1 MINSLKAKSKHLGMR
16 ITEDLSSTI
25 SSTAQRNRCS
35 ISALSAM
42 ALELGMSQIL
52 RIERENPP
60 EHSVELGDLRVRD
73 YIKSDDSGLMAE
85 YQINQRENKA
95 ANPS

>member
-16 ITEDLSSTI
+16 ITEDLSYTI
-25 SSTAQRNRCS
+25 SSTAQRNNCS
-35 ISALSAM
+35 VSALSAM

-60 EHSVELGDLRVRD
+60 QYSLDLGDLIVRE

-85 YQINQRENKA
+85 YQINEREKERKTA
-95 ANPS
+95 